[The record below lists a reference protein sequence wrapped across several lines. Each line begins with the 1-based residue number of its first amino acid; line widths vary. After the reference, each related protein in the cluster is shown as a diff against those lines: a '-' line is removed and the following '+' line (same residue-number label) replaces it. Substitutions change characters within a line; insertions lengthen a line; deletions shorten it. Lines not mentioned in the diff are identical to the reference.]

1 MQTFRLELDKKC
13 QQSVMTVARSCVNI
27 PGDVISVNIVICGI
41 SIIAPASEADV
52 TLPWSHL
59 NHQDWIKINLRVTE

>member
-1 MQTFRLELDKKC
+1 
-13 QQSVMTVARSCVNI
+13 MTVARSCVNI

-52 TLPWSHL
+52 TFPWSHL
-59 NHQDWIKINLRVTE
+59 SPI

>member
-1 MQTFRLELDKKC
+1 
-13 QQSVMTVARSCVNI
+13 MTVARSCVKI

-52 TLPWSHL
+52 TFPWSHLSNL